1 MDLPPFAVER
11 LIRGALA
18 LQRAS
23 NTIARDAGGVLRT
36 LFDELVAELVK
47 IDPTGPSA
55 ERYRRMRVEK
65 VLERVEEMT
74 GEAFRDWNKQ
84 VRQDLAYLGRAQGEE
99 AAELLVA
106 AIGDRRIAARVGRT
120 PVTVNQF
127 KAILDV
133 HPFRGETLSGWAK
146 VQEQATV
153 RRIRQAIQLGMAQNE
168 TIDDMV
174 RRIRGGTRDGV
185 AVPGI
190 LKTTTREAEAIVRT
204 AVTEV
209 AARAHLMTYE
219 ANADVTTSYRYTAT
233 LDSRT
238 TLICAELDGQ
248 IFRYDDPDKK
258 LPPQHW
264 NCRSTIVPIVDWDKL
279 GIEPPPPSTR
289 ASDGGPVPARLDYE
303 GWLRRQSAAKQ
314 DEILG
319 PGRGRL
325 FREGMTLAEMV
336 RSDGAVIPLS
346 ELRGKK

>member
-1 MDLPPFAVER
+1 MDLPPDAIER
-11 LIRGALA
+11 WLRNSLG
-18 LQRAS
+18 LQIAT
-23 NTIARDAGGVLRT
+23 NTIARSAERILRE
-36 LFDELVAELVK
+36 LFDEIAAELAR
-47 IDPTGPSA
+47 IDPTEPGA
-55 ERYRRMRVEK
+55 EVYRRMRVQK
-65 VLERVEEMT
+65 LLERIERMVR
-74 GEAFRDWNKQ
+74 EAFREWQKE
-84 VRQDLAYLGRAQGEE
+84 VRQELAYVGRQQGEE
-99 AAELLVA
+99 AARILVA
-106 AIGDRRIAARVGRT
+106 AIGDARVAALVGGT
-120 PVTVNQF
+120 PVTVNQM
-127 KAILDV
+127 KAILD
-133 HPFRGETLSGWAK
+133 HNPFRGETLSGWAK

-168 TIDDMV
+168 TIEDMIE
-174 RRIRGGTRDGV
+174 RIRGRNGV
-185 AVPGI
+185 GGI
-190 LKTTTREAEAIVRT
+190 LQTTRREAEAIVRT
-204 AVTEV
+204 AVTEI

-238 TLICAELDGQ
+238 TLICAELDGR
-248 IFRYDDPDKK
+248 IFRYDDPNKK

-279 GIEPPPPSTR
+279 GIDPPPPSTR

-303 GWLRRQSAAKQ
+303 GWLRRQPAAKQ